1 MKRVLKVVFG
11 IIIFFFCGVGILSVI
26 HQYTN
31 DDEYM
36 EYENT
41 YHDDDDPYSGAYPE
55 LVYVSS
61 NMNSRNFYRTPKIRR
76 PIKEILLDDFG
87 SEYHGMP
94 IWWLEHKRQLSDHQ
108 SLSVINSV
116 IKYLPNI
123 RDSKHIALL
132 AHETMIVESKLGMY
146 TQGGCGIA
154 QLNTA
159 SAKETL
165 KWLKTVRKDVYRTV
179 MSLYKSNRSF
189 AENLKHNIPFSIAVM
204 LEYYWKAAPDLASN
218 TQTLTERAVLWK
230 SVYNTPAG
238 ISSAQTY
245 IRRVKDHHRHK

>member
-11 IIIFFFCGVGILSVI
+11 IILFFFCGIGILSVI

-31 DDEYM
+31 DDKYM

-76 PIKEILLDDFG
+76 PIKEILLDNF
-87 SEYHGMP
+87 
-94 IWWLEHKRQLSDHQ
+94 
-108 SLSVINSV
+108 
-116 IKYLPNI
+116 LPNI
-123 RDSKHIALL
+123 RESKHIALL
-132 AHETMIVESKLGMY
+132 AHETMIVESKLGRY

-189 AENLKHNIPFSIAVM
+189 AENLKHNVPFSVAVM

-218 TQTLTERAVLWK
+218 TRTLTERAVLWK